1 MKIRGLRVTRQH
13 LLRPS
18 EGLGLILGRPSP
30 RRVKASTQL
39 KFLLSVL
46 GLERF
51 HYGFW
56 DGEPATLEGLKA
68 AQKSYSD
75 RLRSWIPKDVKSILD
90 VGCGIGTDA
99 LELGELGYEVEG
111 LSPDPFQQQE
121 FVSRTGLPFYLSR
134 FQDLEPSRT
143 YDLVLMSE
151 SSQYI
156 WLGALFEAVKRVARP
171 GGYLLISDYFVVS
184 HDDSALSKSGHF
196 LDEFLARARDSGL
209 VLERQEDITD
219 RVTPTLDLAA
229 HWYHHYVVPGVEVL
243 TESARGRHPRSF
255 RVGRFLLRPLLMRLA
270 RQKEMIDSE
279 GFRRT
284 KRYLVMLF
292 KVG

>member
-1 MKIRGLRVTRQH
+1 MKIRGHRVEKIH
-13 LLRPS
+13 LVRPR
-18 EGLGLILGRPSP
+18 ELLGLILGRPSP

-39 KFLLSVL
+39 KFLQRVL

-68 AQKSYSD
+68 AQRSYSD

-99 LELGELGYEVEG
+99 LELGELDYEVEG

-134 FQDLEPSRT
+134 FQDLEPIRT

-151 SSQYI
+151 SAQYI
-156 WLGALFEAVKRVARP
+156 WLGALFEAVRRVARP
-171 GGYLLISDYFVVS
+171 GGYLLISDYFVIA
-184 HDDSALSKSGHF
+184 HDDSALTKSGHL
-196 LDEFLARARDSGL
+196 LDDFLARARDCGL

-229 HWYHHYVVPGVEVL
+229 HWYQHRVVPGIEVV
-243 TESARGRHPRSF
+243 TESVSGRHPRSF
-255 RVGRFLLRPLLMRLA
+255 RVGRALLRPLLKRVA
-270 RQKEMIDSE
+270 EQREMLDSE
-279 GFRRT
+279 GFSRT